1 MAKGASTRYGTIMA
15 YKTSERPSGI
25 CWPPGAL
32 PPVWALAAQREEL
45 PSVLVNLFRN
55 SYDRSLTGGRVWSS
69 DPTED
74 YLEMP

>member
-15 YKTSERPSGI
+15 FKTSERPSGI
-25 CWPPGAL
+25 CWPPGAF